1 MGSVKFPDGFDA
13 VSDVGSVDRRGLGGL
28 VIFVSDSRFSDV
40 FGGSSRVSGGGEDM
54 SAGGGSARGTIFMN
68 ILVNYRELWIEG
80 VDAVSDT
87 SVRLMWGVQKSRKA

>member
-1 MGSVKFPDGFDA
+1 
-13 VSDVGSVDRRGLGGL
+13 
-28 VIFVSDSRFSDV
+28 
-40 FGGSSRVSGGGEDM
+40 M